1 MTEWNIK
8 GSRVYTNGE
17 GKSYNCTNK
26 VTAQSPHH
34 TLTTYEN
41 TITTLQKQIK
51 HSNNYKELQKQ
62 VIALQMDISNCQQD
76 LNRIKE
82 LLQ

>member
-1 MTEWNIK
+1 MTEWNIQ
-8 GSRVYTNGE
+8 GSRVYSNGE
-17 GKSYNCTNK
+17 GKSYNCPNK
-26 VTAQSPHH
+26 ITAQSLHH

-62 VIALQMDISNCQQD
+62 VIALQMDISNCQSD
-76 LNRIKE
+76 LNKIKE
-82 LLQ
+82 LLE

>member
-1 MTEWNIK
+1 MTEWGIQ
-8 GSRVYTNGE
+8 GARVYSKGE
-17 GKSYNCTNK
+17 GKSYNCPNK
-26 VTAQSPHH
+26 ITAQDLYH

-62 VIALQMDISNCQQD
+62 VIALQMDISNCQSD
-76 LNRIKE
+76 LNKIKE
-82 LLQ
+82 LLE